1 MQNDLVQIAIQAK
14 NTNDWGYLS
23 NFNTFGAIIQNVP
36 SQMQQPTR
44 GPLTSINSLQINW
57 VALQG
62 DLTGSA
68 LIDSYNLQW
77 DNGTNSVTW
86 TDLSGDGIIS
96 SFSTLTTLQ
105 ITNGV
110 VAGTTYNIRVRA
122 RNALGWSVWSSVL

>member
-1 MQNDLVQIAIQAK
+1 
-14 NTNDWGYLS
+14 
-23 NFNTFGAIIQNVP
+23 
-36 SQMQQPTR
+36 MQQPTR

-62 DLTGSA
+62 DLTGSS